1 MRQEED
7 WGDAGGSAAP
17 PPASRRTTATLMHTF
32 RCKTKFVSM
41 NTCINEFIVFVMA
54 SRGAAGMSVEG
65 KAGTGAELLVPLPP
79 PHLLSPPPD
88 LPQLR
93 LRIHVLLLWFYS
105 SSPIS
110 GSPPPLQLL
119 LLLRVL
125 ILIGLLI
132 QVLIP
137 IMPCLTVPVPLLP
150 SLSYTLL
157 CGAIRQ

>member
-17 PPASRRTTATLMHTF
+17 PPASRRTTASLMHTF

-65 KAGTGAELLVPLPP
+65 KAGTGADLLVPLPP

-110 GSPPPLQLL
+110 GFPAAAPAVASAE
-119 LLLRVL
+119 
-125 ILIGLLI
+125 
-132 QVLIP
+132 
-137 IMPCLTVPVPLLP
+137 
-150 SLSYTLL
+150 SLDPDVTN
-157 CGAIRQ
+157 